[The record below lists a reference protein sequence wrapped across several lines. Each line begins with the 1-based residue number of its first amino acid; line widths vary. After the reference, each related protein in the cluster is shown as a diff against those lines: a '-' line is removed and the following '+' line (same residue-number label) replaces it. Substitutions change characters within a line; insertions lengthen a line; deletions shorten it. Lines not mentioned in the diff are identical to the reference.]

1 MDEPILIII
10 IVVCL
15 LFSSYF
21 SASETAFSTF
31 NKIKMK
37 NLAEKGNK
45 TAKLVLNIEEKYDT
59 MLSTILIGN
68 NIVNILS
75 ASLSTMLFIS
85 WMGDKTGPTVSTLV
99 MTLIVLIFGEI
110 TPKTLAKQAPDKFAM
125 FAAPFIKLLM
135 IIFFIFTFIFK
146 KWQDLVSKLIKTKED
161 DVVTEEEILTLV
173 EEAAEDGSINEA
185 ESELIKSAIE
195 FGDLEVID
203 IFTPR
208 VDIVALAK
216 DSTYED
222 VDKAFSGNA
231 FSRLPIYDEDIDHI
245 IGIIYYKDFYQ
256 AEEENFKLSNIIKQP
271 MFVMKHKLVNELL
284 KEFQTQ
290 KQHFAVVA
298 DEFGSVAGIVTME
311 DILEEIVGEIW
322 DEYDEIFEE
331 IKKVSDNVY
340 IISGKANVDKVL
352 EVFGIEKDIE
362 PVTVNGWI
370 ADELKTLPTRGT
382 KLHFE
387 HLNIEVIK
395 MKGRR
400 IDSIKVTVLPKEI
413 EDIN

>member
-1 MDEPILIII
+1 MNEPLLIG
-10 IVVCL
+10 IVVACL
-15 LFSSYF
+15 LFSAYF
-21 SASETAFSTF
+21 SATETAFSTF
-31 NKIKMK
+31 NKIKMR
-37 NLAEKGNK
+37 NLADKGNK
-45 TAKLVLNIEEKYDT
+45 SAKLVLNIEETYDT

-75 ASLSTMLFIS
+75 ASLSTILFIG
-85 WMGDKTGPTVSTLV
+85 WIDDKSGPTVSTAV
-99 MTLIVLIFGEI
+99 MTIIVLIFGEI
-110 TPKTLAKQAPDKFAM
+110 TPKTLAKQIPDKFAM
-125 FAAPFIKLLM
+125 FAAPFLKLLM
-135 IIFFIFTFIFK
+135 IIFFVFTFIFK
-146 KWQDLVSKLIKTKED
+146 KWQDLISKLVKSKDED
-161 DVVTEEEILTLV
+161 IVTEEEILTLV
-173 EEAAEDGSINEA
+173 EEAAEDGSINES

-208 VDIVALAK
+208 VDIIALPK
-216 DSTYED
+216 DATYED
-222 VDKAFSGNA
+222 IDNAFSGNP

-245 IGIIYYKDFYQ
+245 VGIIYYKDFYQ
-256 AEEENFKLSNIIKQP
+256 AEEQNFKLENIIKQP

-322 DEYDEIFEE
+322 DEYDEVFEE
-331 IKKVSDNVY
+331 IKQVSETVY

-352 EVFGIEKDIE
+352 EVFDIEKDIE

-370 ADELKTLPTRGT
+370 AEELKTLPTRGT
-382 KLHFE
+382 KLRFE
-387 HLNIEVIK
+387 NLNIEVIK

-413 EDIN
+413 IE

>member
-1 MDEPILIII
+1 MNEPLLIGIV
-10 IVVCL
+10 VVCL
-15 LFSSYF
+15 LFSAYF
-21 SASETAFSTF
+21 SATETAFSTF
-31 NKIKMK
+31 NKIKMR
-37 NLAEKGNK
+37 NLADKGNK
-45 TAKLVLNIEEKYDT
+45 TAKLVLNIEETYDT

-75 ASLSTMLFIS
+75 ASLSTILFIG
-85 WMGDKTGPTVSTLV
+85 WIDDKSGPTVSTAV
-99 MTLIVLIFGEI
+99 MTIIVLIFGEI
-110 TPKTLAKQAPDKFAM
+110 TPKTLAKQIPDKFAM
-125 FAAPFIKLLM
+125 FAAPFLKLLM
-135 IIFFIFTFIFK
+135 IIFFVFTFIFK
-146 KWQDLVSKLIKTKED
+146 KWQDLISKLVKSKDED
-161 DVVTEEEILTLV
+161 IVTEEEILTLV
-173 EEAAEDGSINEA
+173 EEAAEDGSINES

-208 VDIVALAK
+208 VDIIALPK
-216 DSTYED
+216 DATYED
-222 VDKAFSGNA
+222 IDNAFSGNP

-256 AEEENFKLSNIIKQP
+256 AEEQNFKLENIIKQP

-322 DEYDEIFEE
+322 DEYDEVFEE
-331 IKKVSDNVY
+331 IKQVSETVY

-352 EVFGIEKDIE
+352 EVFDIEKDIE

-370 ADELKTLPTRGT
+370 AEELKTLPTRGT
-382 KLHFE
+382 KLRFE
-387 HLNIEVIK
+387 NLNIEVIK

-413 EDIN
+413 IE

>member
-1 MDEPILIII
+1 MNEPLLIGIV
-10 IVVCL
+10 VVCL
-15 LFSSYF
+15 LFSAYF
-21 SASETAFSTF
+21 SATETAFSTF
-31 NKIKMK
+31 NKIKMR
-37 NLAEKGNK
+37 NLADKGNK
-45 TAKLVLNIEEKYDT
+45 SAKLVLNIEETYDT

-75 ASLSTMLFIS
+75 ASLSTILFIG
-85 WMGDKTGPTVSTLV
+85 WIDDKSGPTVSTAV
-99 MTLIVLIFGEI
+99 MTIIVLIFGEI
-110 TPKTLAKQAPDKFAM
+110 TPKTLAKQIPDKFAM
-125 FAAPFIKLLM
+125 FAAPFLKLLM
-135 IIFFIFTFIFK
+135 IIFFVFTFIFK
-146 KWQDLVSKLIKTKED
+146 KWQDLISKLVKSKDED
-161 DVVTEEEILTLV
+161 IVTEEEILTLV
-173 EEAAEDGSINEA
+173 EEAAEDGSINES

-208 VDIVALAK
+208 VDIIALPK
-216 DSTYED
+216 DATYED
-222 VDKAFSGNA
+222 IDNAFSGNP

-245 IGIIYYKDFYQ
+245 VGIIYYKDFYQ
-256 AEEENFKLSNIIKQP
+256 AEEQNFKLENIIKQP

-322 DEYDEIFEE
+322 DEYDEIFED
-331 IKKVSDNVY
+331 IKQVSETVY

-352 EVFGIEKDIE
+352 EVFDIEKDIE

-370 ADELKTLPTRGT
+370 AEELKTLPTRGT
-382 KLHFE
+382 KLRFE
-387 HLNIEVIK
+387 NLNIEVIK

-413 EDIN
+413 IE

>member
-1 MDEPILIII
+1 MNEPLLIG
-10 IVVCL
+10 IVVACL
-15 LFSSYF
+15 LFSAYF
-21 SASETAFSTF
+21 SATETAFSTF
-31 NKIKMK
+31 NKIKMR
-37 NLAEKGNK
+37 NLADKGNK
-45 TAKLVLNIEEKYDT
+45 SAKLVLNIEETYDT

-75 ASLSTMLFIS
+75 ASLSTILFIG
-85 WMGDKTGPTVSTLV
+85 WIDDKSGPTVSTAV
-99 MTLIVLIFGEI
+99 MTIIVLIFGEI
-110 TPKTLAKQAPDKFAM
+110 TPKTLAKQIPDKFAM
-125 FAAPFIKLLM
+125 FAAPFLKLLM
-135 IIFFIFTFIFK
+135 IIFFVFTFIFK
-146 KWQDLVSKLIKTKED
+146 KWQDLISKLVKSKDED
-161 DVVTEEEILTLV
+161 IVTEEEILTLV
-173 EEAAEDGSINEA
+173 EEAAEDGSINES

-208 VDIVALAK
+208 VDIIALPK
-216 DSTYED
+216 DATYED
-222 VDKAFSGNA
+222 IDNAFSGNP

-245 IGIIYYKDFYQ
+245 VGIIYYKDFYQ
-256 AEEENFKLSNIIKQP
+256 AEEQNFKLENIIKQP

-322 DEYDEIFEE
+322 DEYDEIFED
-331 IKKVSDNVY
+331 IKQVSETVY

-352 EVFGIEKDIE
+352 EVFDIEKDIE

-370 ADELKTLPTRGT
+370 AEELKTLPTRGT
-382 KLHFE
+382 KLRFE
-387 HLNIEVIK
+387 NLNIEVIK

-413 EDIN
+413 IE

>member
-1 MDEPILIII
+1 MNEPLLIGIV
-10 IVVCL
+10 VVCL
-15 LFSSYF
+15 LFSAYF
-21 SASETAFSTF
+21 SATETAFSTF
-31 NKIKMK
+31 NKIKMR
-37 NLAEKGNK
+37 NLADKGNK
-45 TAKLVLNIEEKYDT
+45 SAKLVLNIEETYDT

-75 ASLSTMLFIS
+75 ASLSTILFIG
-85 WMGDKTGPTVSTLV
+85 WIDDKSGPTVSTAV
-99 MTLIVLIFGEI
+99 MTIIVLIFGEI
-110 TPKTLAKQAPDKFAM
+110 TPKTLAKQIPDKFAM
-125 FAAPFIKLLM
+125 FAAPFLKLLM

-146 KWQDLVSKLIKTKED
+146 KWQDLISKLVKSKDED
-161 DVVTEEEILTLV
+161 IVTEEEILTLV
-173 EEAAEDGSINEA
+173 EEAAEDGSINES

-208 VDIVALAK
+208 VDIIALPK
-216 DSTYED
+216 DATYED
-222 VDKAFSGNA
+222 IDNAFSGNP

-245 IGIIYYKDFYQ
+245 VGIIYYKDFYQ
-256 AEEENFKLSNIIKQP
+256 AEEQNFKLENIIKQP

-322 DEYDEIFEE
+322 DEYDEVFEE
-331 IKKVSDNVY
+331 IKQVSETVY

-352 EVFGIEKDIE
+352 EVFDIEKDIE

-370 ADELKTLPTRGT
+370 AEELKTLPTRGT
-382 KLHFE
+382 KLRFE
-387 HLNIEVIK
+387 NLNIEVIK

-413 EDIN
+413 IE

>member
-1 MDEPILIII
+1 MSETLSIII
-10 IVVCL
+10 ILICL
-15 LFSSYF
+15 ILSAYF

-31 NKIKMK
+31 NKIKIK
-37 NLAEKGNK
+37 NLAEKGNRK
-45 TAKLVLNIEEKYDT
+45 AKLVLNISENYDT

-75 ASLSTMLFIS
+75 ASLATILFIGWINETS
-85 WMGDKTGPTVSTLV
+85 GPTVSTAV
-99 MTLIVLIFGEI
+99 MTVIVLIFGEI
-110 TPKTLAKQAPDKFAM
+110 TPKTLAKKRPEAFAM
-125 FAAPFIKLLM
+125 FAAPFLKFLM
-135 IIFFIFTFIFK
+135 IILFIFTFIFK
-146 KWQDLVSKLIKTKED
+146 KWQDLVSKMVKDKEED
-161 DVVTEEEILTLV
+161 QVTEEEILTLV
-173 EEAAEDGSINEA
+173 EEATEDGVLDED

-208 VDIVALAK
+208 VDVKALPLDA
-216 DSTYED
+216 TYEEID
-222 VDKAFSGNA
+222 QAFTGNA

-245 IGIIYYKDFYQ
+245 VGIIYYKDFYQ
-256 AEEENFKLSNIIKQP
+256 AEEENFKLTDIIKQP

-284 KEFQTQ
+284 KEFQTN

-322 DEYDEIFEE
+322 DEYDEIHEDV
-331 IKKVSDNVY
+331 KKVSENVY
-340 IISGKANVDKVL
+340 IVSGKANIDKVL
-352 EVFGIEKDIE
+352 EIFDIEKDIE

-370 ADELKTLPTRGT
+370 SEELKTLPSRGA
-382 KLHFE
+382 KLQYE
-387 HLNIEVIK
+387 NLKIEVIK

-400 IDSIKVTVLPKEI
+400 IESVKITVIPKEI
-413 EDIN
+413 EE

>member
-1 MDEPILIII
+1 MNEPLLIGIV
-10 IVVCL
+10 VVCL
-15 LFSSYF
+15 LFSAYF
-21 SASETAFSTF
+21 SATETAFSTF
-31 NKIKMK
+31 NKIKMR
-37 NLAEKGNK
+37 NLADKGNK
-45 TAKLVLNIEEKYDT
+45 SAKLVLNIEETYDT

-75 ASLSTMLFIS
+75 ASLSTILFIG
-85 WMGDKTGPTVSTLV
+85 WIDDKSGPTVSTAV
-99 MTLIVLIFGEI
+99 MTIIVLIFGEI
-110 TPKTLAKQAPDKFAM
+110 TPKTLAKQIPDKFAM
-125 FAAPFIKLLM
+125 FAAPFLKLLM
-135 IIFFIFTFIFK
+135 IIFFVFTFIFK
-146 KWQDLVSKLIKTKED
+146 KWQDLISKLVKSKDED
-161 DVVTEEEILTLV
+161 IVTEEEILTLV
-173 EEAAEDGSINEA
+173 EEAAEDGSINES

-208 VDIVALAK
+208 VDIIALPK
-216 DSTYED
+216 DATYED
-222 VDKAFSGNA
+222 IDNAFSGNP

-245 IGIIYYKDFYQ
+245 VGIIYYKDFYQ
-256 AEEENFKLSNIIKQP
+256 AEEQNFKLENIIKQP

-322 DEYDEIFEE
+322 DEYDEVFED
-331 IKKVSDNVY
+331 IKQVSETVY

-352 EVFGIEKDIE
+352 EVFDIEKDIE

-370 ADELKTLPTRGT
+370 AEELKTLPTRGT
-382 KLHFE
+382 KLRFE
-387 HLNIEVIK
+387 NLNIEVIK

-413 EDIN
+413 IE

>member
-1 MDEPILIII
+1 MSETLSIII
-10 IVVCL
+10 ILICL
-15 LFSSYF
+15 ILSAYF

-31 NKIKMK
+31 NKIKIK
-37 NLAEKGNK
+37 NLTEKGNRK
-45 TAKLVLNIEEKYDT
+45 AKLVLNISENYDT

-75 ASLSTMLFIS
+75 ASLATILFIGWINETS
-85 WMGDKTGPTVSTLV
+85 GPTVSTAV
-99 MTLIVLIFGEI
+99 MTVIVLIFGEI
-110 TPKTLAKQAPDKFAM
+110 TPKTLAKKRPEAFAM
-125 FAAPFIKLLM
+125 FAAPFLKFLM
-135 IIFFIFTFIFK
+135 IILFIFTFIFK
-146 KWQDLVSKLIKTKED
+146 KWQDLVSKFIKDKEED
-161 DVVTEEEILTLV
+161 QVTEEEILTLV
-173 EEAAEDGSINEA
+173 EEATEDGVLDED

-208 VDIVALAK
+208 VDVKALPLDA
-216 DSTYED
+216 TYEEID
-222 VDKAFSGNA
+222 QAFTGNA

-245 IGIIYYKDFYQ
+245 VGIIYYKDFYQ
-256 AEEENFKLSNIIKQP
+256 AEEENFKLSDIIKEP

-284 KEFQTQ
+284 KEFQTS

-322 DEYDEIFEE
+322 DEYDEIHEDV
-331 IKKVSDNVY
+331 KKVSENVY
-340 IISGKANVDKVL
+340 IVSGKANIDKVL
-352 EVFGIEKDIE
+352 EIFDIEKDIE

-370 ADELKTLPTRGT
+370 SEELKTLPSRGA
-382 KLHFE
+382 KLQYE
-387 HLNIEVIK
+387 NLKIEVIK

-400 IDSIKVTVLPKEI
+400 IESVKITVIPKEI
-413 EDIN
+413 EE

>member
-1 MDEPILIII
+1 MNEPLLIG
-10 IVVCL
+10 IVVACL
-15 LFSSYF
+15 LFSAYF
-21 SASETAFSTF
+21 SATETAFSTF
-31 NKIKMK
+31 NKIKMR
-37 NLAEKGNK
+37 NLADKGNK
-45 TAKLVLNIEEKYDT
+45 SAKLVLNIEETYDT

-75 ASLSTMLFIS
+75 ASLSTILFIG
-85 WMGDKTGPTVSTLV
+85 WIDDKSGPTVSTAV
-99 MTLIVLIFGEI
+99 MTIIVLIFGEI
-110 TPKTLAKQAPDKFAM
+110 TPKTLAKQIPDKFAM
-125 FAAPFIKLLM
+125 FAAPFLKLLM
-135 IIFFIFTFIFK
+135 IIFFVFTFIFK
-146 KWQDLVSKLIKTKED
+146 KWQDLISKLVKSKDED
-161 DVVTEEEILTLV
+161 IVTEEEILTLV
-173 EEAAEDGSINEA
+173 EEAAEDGSINES

-208 VDIVALAK
+208 VDIIALPK
-216 DSTYED
+216 DATYED
-222 VDKAFSGNA
+222 IDNAFSGNP

-245 IGIIYYKDFYQ
+245 VGIIYYKDFYQ
-256 AEEENFKLSNIIKQP
+256 AEEQNFKLENIIKQP

-322 DEYDEIFEE
+322 DEYDEVFED
-331 IKKVSDNVY
+331 IKQVSETVY

-352 EVFGIEKDIE
+352 EVFDIEKDIE

-370 ADELKTLPTRGT
+370 AEELKTLPTRGT
-382 KLHFE
+382 KLRFE
-387 HLNIEVIK
+387 NLNIEVIK

-413 EDIN
+413 IE

>member
-1 MDEPILIII
+1 MNEPLLIGIV
-10 IVVCL
+10 VVCL
-15 LFSSYF
+15 LFSAYF
-21 SASETAFSTF
+21 SATETAFSTF
-31 NKIKMK
+31 NKIKMR
-37 NLAEKGNK
+37 NLADKGNK
-45 TAKLVLNIEEKYDT
+45 SAKLVLNIEETYDT

-75 ASLSTMLFIS
+75 ASLSTILFIG
-85 WMGDKTGPTVSTLV
+85 WIDDKSGPTVSTAV
-99 MTLIVLIFGEI
+99 MTIIVLIFGEI
-110 TPKTLAKQAPDKFAM
+110 TPKTLAKQIPDKFAM
-125 FAAPFIKLLM
+125 FAAPFLKLLM
-135 IIFFIFTFIFK
+135 IIFFVFTFIFK
-146 KWQDLVSKLIKTKED
+146 KWQDLISKLVKSKDED
-161 DVVTEEEILTLV
+161 IVTEEEILTLV
-173 EEAAEDGSINEA
+173 EEAAEDGSINES

-208 VDIVALAK
+208 VDIIALPK
-216 DSTYED
+216 DATYED
-222 VDKAFSGNA
+222 IDNAFSGNP

-245 IGIIYYKDFYQ
+245 VGIIYYKDFYQ
-256 AEEENFKLSNIIKQP
+256 AEEQNFKLENIIKQP

-322 DEYDEIFEE
+322 DEYDEVFEE
-331 IKKVSDNVY
+331 IKQVSETVY

-352 EVFGIEKDIE
+352 EVFDIEKDIE

-370 ADELKTLPTRGT
+370 AEELKTLPTRGT
-382 KLHFE
+382 KLRFE
-387 HLNIEVIK
+387 NLNIEVIK

-413 EDIN
+413 IE

>member
-1 MDEPILIII
+1 MSETLSIII
-10 IVVCL
+10 ILICFIL
-15 LFSSYF
+15 SAYF

-31 NKIKMK
+31 NKIKIK
-37 NLAEKGNK
+37 NLTEKGNRK
-45 TAKLVLNIEEKYDT
+45 AKLVLNISENYDT

-75 ASLSTMLFIS
+75 ASLATILFIGWINETS
-85 WMGDKTGPTVSTLV
+85 GPTVSTAV
-99 MTLIVLIFGEI
+99 MTVIVLIFGEI
-110 TPKTLAKQAPDKFAM
+110 TPKTLAKKRPEAFAM
-125 FAAPFIKLLM
+125 FAAPFLKFLM
-135 IIFFIFTFIFK
+135 IILFIFTFIFK
-146 KWQDLVSKLIKTKED
+146 KWQDLVSKMVKDKEED
-161 DVVTEEEILTLV
+161 QVTEEEILTLV
-173 EEAAEDGSINEA
+173 EEATEDGVLDED

-208 VDIVALAK
+208 VDVKALPLDA
-216 DSTYED
+216 TYEEID
-222 VDKAFSGNA
+222 QAFTGNA

-245 IGIIYYKDFYQ
+245 VGIIYYKDFYQ
-256 AEEENFKLSNIIKQP
+256 AEEENFKLIDIIKQP

-284 KEFQTQ
+284 KEFQTN

-322 DEYDEIFEE
+322 DEYDEIHEDV
-331 IKKVSDNVY
+331 KKVSENVY
-340 IISGKANVDKVL
+340 IVSGKANIDKVL
-352 EVFGIEKDIE
+352 EIFDIEKDIE

-370 ADELKTLPTRGT
+370 SEELKTLPSRGA
-382 KLHFE
+382 KLQYE
-387 HLNIEVIK
+387 NLKIEVIK

-400 IDSIKVTVLPKEI
+400 IESVKITVIPKEI
-413 EDIN
+413 EE

>member
-1 MDEPILIII
+1 MNEPLLIGIV
-10 IVVCL
+10 VVCL
-15 LFSSYF
+15 LFSAYF
-21 SASETAFSTF
+21 SATETAFSTF
-31 NKIKMK
+31 NKIKMR
-37 NLAEKGNK
+37 NLADKGNK
-45 TAKLVLNIEEKYDT
+45 SAKLVLNIEETYDT

-85 WMGDKTGPTVSTLV
+85 WIDDKSGPTVSTAV
-99 MTLIVLIFGEI
+99 MTIIVLIFGEI
-110 TPKTLAKQAPDKFAM
+110 TPKTLAKQIPDKFAM
-125 FAAPFIKLLM
+125 FAAPFLKLLM
-135 IIFFIFTFIFK
+135 IIFFVFTFIFK
-146 KWQDLVSKLIKTKED
+146 KWQDLISKLVKSKDED
-161 DVVTEEEILTLV
+161 IVTEEEILTLV
-173 EEAAEDGSINEA
+173 EEAAEDGSINES

-208 VDIVALAK
+208 VDIIALPK
-216 DSTYED
+216 DATYED
-222 VDKAFSGNA
+222 IDNAFSGNP

-245 IGIIYYKDFYQ
+245 VGIIYYKDFYQ
-256 AEEENFKLSNIIKQP
+256 AEEQNFKLENIIKQP

-322 DEYDEIFEE
+322 DEYDEVFEE
-331 IKKVSDNVY
+331 IKQVSETVY

-352 EVFGIEKDIE
+352 EVFDIEKDIE

-370 ADELKTLPTRGT
+370 AEELKTLPTRGT
-382 KLHFE
+382 KLRFE
-387 HLNIEVIK
+387 NLNIEVIK

-413 EDIN
+413 IE